1 MIFLFRALHIQT
13 HILGE
18 GKGMKEL
25 NSCKEAMAK
34 SIENKYFSIAHLY
47 KDEKAMEMHIH
58 DCYEVYFSISGG
70 KQFLIDNKVYDI
82 APGDLFLIN
91 QYDSHYLTQID
102 KELHE
107 RIVIMI
113 DPEFMQSISSAETD
127 LDACFQKRSEKFS
140 HKISLSSEQQGR
152 FLYFVNKILTSNG
165 YGHDLLEKAIF
176 TELFVMINQII
187 VDKENN
193 RAEEKTA
200 TYNEQVDAIL
210 SYLNN
215 NIQYPISIG
224 DLSKHF
230 YISESYICRI
240 FKSATGTT
248 INKYMTARRISIAKS
263 LLAEGIGVSEVC
275 DRCGFSDY
283 SNFLKAFTKS
293 VGISPKKYSQYCNR

>member
-1 MIFLFRALHIQT
+1 
-13 HILGE
+13 
-18 GKGMKEL
+18 MKEL

-34 SIENKYFSIAHLY
+34 SIENKYFAVAHLY

-70 KQFLIDNKVYDI
+70 KQFLIDNQVYDI

-113 DPEFMQSISSAETD
+113 DPEYMRSISTEETD
-127 LDACFQKRSEKFS
+127 LDACFQRRSDNFS
-140 HKISLSSEQQGR
+140 HKLSLSQEQQGR
-152 FLYFVNKILTSNG
+152 FLYFINKLVTSNG
-165 YGHDLLEKAIF
+165 YGHDLLERATF
-176 TELFVMINQII
+176 TELFVMINKI
-187 VDKENN
+187 VADRENN
-193 RAEEKTA
+193 TEAEKPA
-200 TYNEQVDAIL
+200 TYNEQVDSIL

-215 NIQYPISIG
+215 NLQYPVSIG

-240 FKSATGTT
+240 FKAATGTT

-275 DRCGFSDY
+275 ERCGFSDY

-293 VGISPKKYSQYCNR
+293 VGISPKKYSQYCNK

>member
-1 MIFLFRALHIQT
+1 
-13 HILGE
+13 
-18 GKGMKEL
+18 MKEL
-25 NSCKEAMAK
+25 NSCKEAMAL
-34 SIENKYFSIAHLY
+34 SMENKSFAVAHLY

-82 APGDLFLIN
+82 EPGDLFLIN

-113 DPEFMQSISSAETD
+113 DPEYMQMISSKETN
-127 LDACFQKRSEKFS
+127 LDACFQERDEKFS
-140 HKISLSSEQQGR
+140 HKLRLSQEQQSR
-152 FLYFVNKILTSNG
+152 FLYFINKIITSNG
-165 YGHDLLEKAIF
+165 YGHDLLERATF
-176 TELFVMINQII
+176 TELFVMINSII
-187 VDKENN
+187 NDKKNDKV
-193 RAEEKTA
+193 ADKTA

-224 DLSKHF
+224 DLAKQF

-240 FKSATGTT
+240 FKAATGTT

-263 LLAEGIGVSEVC
+263 LLAEGTGVSEVC
-275 DRCGFSDY
+275 DSCVFRDY

-293 VGISPKKYSQYCNR
+293 VGISPKKYSQNCNR

>member
-1 MIFLFRALHIQT
+1 
-13 HILGE
+13 
-18 GKGMKEL
+18 MKEL

-34 SIENKYFSIAHLY
+34 SIENKYFAVAHLY

-70 KQFLIDNKVYDI
+70 KQFLIDNQVYDI

-113 DPEFMQSISSAETD
+113 DPEYMRSISTDETN
-127 LDACFQKRSEKFS
+127 LDACFQNRSEHFS
-140 HKISLSSEQQGR
+140 HKLSLTQEQQGR
-152 FLYFVNKILTSNG
+152 FLYFINKLVTSNG
-165 YGHDLLEKAIF
+165 YGHDLLERATF
-176 TELFVMINQII
+176 TELFVMINKI
-187 VDKENN
+187 VADRENN
-193 RAEEKTA
+193 TEAEKPS
-200 TYNEQVDAIL
+200 TYNEQVDSIL

-215 NIQYPISIG
+215 NLQYPVSIG
-224 DLSKHF
+224 DLSRHF

-240 FKSATGTT
+240 FKAATGTT

-275 DRCGFSDY
+275 ERCGFSDY

-293 VGISPKKYSQYCNR
+293 VGISPKKYSQYCNK

>member
-1 MIFLFRALHIQT
+1 
-13 HILGE
+13 
-18 GKGMKEL
+18 MKEL

-34 SIENKYFSIAHLY
+34 SIENKYFAVAHLY

-70 KQFLIDNKVYDI
+70 KQFLIDNQVYDI

-113 DPEFMQSISSAETD
+113 DPEYMRSISTEETN
-127 LDACFQKRSEKFS
+127 LDACFQGRSEHFS
-140 HKISLSSEQQGR
+140 HKVSLTQEQQGR
-152 FLYFVNKILTSNG
+152 FLYFINKLVTSNG
-165 YGHDLLEKAIF
+165 YGHDLLERATF
-176 TELFVMINQII
+176 TELFVMINKI
-187 VDKENN
+187 VADRENN
-193 RAEEKTA
+193 TEAEKPA
-200 TYNEQVDAIL
+200 TYNEQVDSIL

-215 NIQYPISIG
+215 NLQYPVSIG

-240 FKSATGTT
+240 FKAATGTT

-275 DRCGFSDY
+275 ERCGFSDY

-293 VGISPKKYSQYCNR
+293 VGISPKKYSQYCNK

>member
-1 MIFLFRALHIQT
+1 
-13 HILGE
+13 
-18 GKGMKEL
+18 MKEL
-25 NSCKEAMAK
+25 NSCKDAMAA
-34 SIENKYFSIAHLY
+34 SIDNKYFSIAHLY

-70 KQFLIDNKVYDI
+70 KQFLIDNKIYDI

-102 KELHE
+102 QELHE

-113 DPEFMQSISSAETD
+113 DPDFMRSISSNETN
-127 LDACFQKRSEKFS
+127 LDACFQKRTEEFS
-140 HKISLSSEQQGR
+140 HKISLTSEQQGR
-152 FLYFVNKILTSNG
+152 FLYFVNKILSSND
-165 YGHDLLEKAIF
+165 YGHDLLEKATF

-187 VDKENN
+187 NN
-193 RAEEKTA
+193 KLSDNVPNKLS
-200 TYNEQVDAIL
+200 TYNDQVDAIL

-224 DLSKHF
+224 DLSRQF
-230 YISESYICRI
+230 FISESYICRL

-275 DRCGFSDY
+275 ERCGFSDY
-283 SNFLKAFTKS
+283 SNFLKSFTKS
-293 VGISPKKYSQYCNR
+293 VGISPKKYSQNCNR

>member
-1 MIFLFRALHIQT
+1 
-13 HILGE
+13 
-18 GKGMKEL
+18 MKEL
-25 NSCKEAMAK
+25 NSCKAAMAE
-34 SIENKYFSIAHLY
+34 SIEKKYFSVAHLY

-70 KQFLIDNKVYDI
+70 KQFLINNQLYDI

-102 KELHE
+102 SELHE

-113 DPEFMQSISSAETD
+113 NPEYMKNISSSDTD
-127 LDACFQKRSEKFS
+127 LDACFQNRSENFS
-140 HKISLSSEQQGR
+140 HKITLTQEQQGR
-152 FLYFVNKILTSNG
+152 FLYFINKILTSNG
-165 YGHDLLEKAIF
+165 FGHDLLERATF
-176 TELFVMINQII
+176 TELFVMINKII
-187 VDKENN
+187 NDRESNTKADK
-193 RAEEKTA
+193 AA
-200 TYNEQVDAIL
+200 TYNDQVDAIL
-210 SYLNN
+210 SYINN

-224 DLSKHF
+224 DLSKQF

-263 LLAEGIGVSEVC
+263 LLAQGIGVSEVC
-275 DRCGFSDY
+275 DKCGFSDY

-293 VGISPKKYSQYCNR
+293 VGISPKKYSQNCNK

>member
-1 MIFLFRALHIQT
+1 
-13 HILGE
+13 
-18 GKGMKEL
+18 MKEL

-34 SIENKYFSIAHLY
+34 SIENKYFAVAHLY

-70 KQFLIDNKVYDI
+70 KQFLIDNQVYDI

-113 DPEFMQSISSAETD
+113 DPEYMRSISTEETD
-127 LDACFQKRSEKFS
+127 LDACFQGRSENFS
-140 HKISLSSEQQGR
+140 HKLSLTQEQQGR
-152 FLYFVNKILTSNG
+152 FLYFINKLVTSNG
-165 YGHDLLEKAIF
+165 YGHDLLERATF
-176 TELFVMINQII
+176 TELFVMINKI
-187 VDKENN
+187 VADRENN
-193 RAEEKTA
+193 TEAEKPA
-200 TYNEQVDAIL
+200 TYNEQVDSIL

-215 NIQYPISIG
+215 NLQYPVSIG

-240 FKSATGTT
+240 FKAATGTT

-275 DRCGFSDY
+275 ERCGFSDY

-293 VGISPKKYSQYCNR
+293 VGISPKKYSQYCNK

>member
-1 MIFLFRALHIQT
+1 
-13 HILGE
+13 
-18 GKGMKEL
+18 MKEL
-25 NSCKEAMAK
+25 NSCKEAMAN
-34 SIENKYFSIAHLY
+34 SIENKYFSVAHLY

-70 KQFLIDNKVYDI
+70 KQFLIDNQVYDI
-82 APGDLFLIN
+82 QPGDLFLIN

-113 DPEFMQSISSAETD
+113 DPDYMKSISSEETN
-127 LDACFQKRSEKFS
+127 LDGCFSNRPEGFT
-140 HKISLSSEQQGR
+140 HKISLTQEQQSR
-152 FLYFVNKILTSNG
+152 FLYFINKIVTSNG
-165 YGHDLLEKAIF
+165 YGHDLLERATF
-176 TELFVMINQII
+176 TELFVMINKLLK
-187 VDKENN
+187 DKEDK
-193 RAEEKTA
+193 RGSEQTA

-224 DLSKHF
+224 DLSKQF
-230 YISESYICRI
+230 FISESYICRI

-275 DRCGFSDY
+275 EKCGFSD
-283 SNFLKAFTKS
+283 
-293 VGISPKKYSQYCNR
+293 

>member
-1 MIFLFRALHIQT
+1 
-13 HILGE
+13 
-18 GKGMKEL
+18 MKEL

-34 SIENKYFSIAHLY
+34 SIENKYFAVAHLY

-70 KQFLIDNKVYDI
+70 KQFLIDNQVYDI

-113 DPEFMQSISSAETD
+113 DPEYMRSISTEETN
-127 LDACFQKRSEKFS
+127 LDACFQNRSEHFS
-140 HKISLSSEQQGR
+140 HKVSLTQEQQGR
-152 FLYFVNKILTSNG
+152 FLYFINKLVTSNG
-165 YGHDLLEKAIF
+165 YGHDLLERATF
-176 TELFVMINQII
+176 TELFVMINKI
-187 VDKENN
+187 VADRENN
-193 RAEEKTA
+193 TEAEKPS
-200 TYNEQVDAIL
+200 TYNEQVDSIL

-215 NIQYPISIG
+215 NLQYPVSIG
-224 DLSKHF
+224 DLSRHF

-240 FKSATGTT
+240 FKAATGTT

-263 LLAEGIGVSEVC
+263 LLAEGIGVIEVC
-275 DRCGFSDY
+275 ERCGFSDY

-293 VGISPKKYSQYCNR
+293 VGISPKKYSQYCNK

>member
-1 MIFLFRALHIQT
+1 MKRPFGDFLNERELA
-13 HILGE
+13 
-18 GKGMKEL
+18 MKEL
-25 NSCKEAMAK
+25 NSCKEAMAESMEK
-34 SIENKYFSIAHLY
+34 KYFSIAHLY
-47 KDEKAMEMHIH
+47 KDEKAMDMHIH
-58 DCYEVYFSISGG
+58 DCYEVYYSISGG

-82 APGDLFLIN
+82 APGDIFLIS

-113 DPEFMQSISSAETD
+113 DPEFMKSVSSPETD
-127 LDACFQKRSEKFS
+127 LNACFQHNSEEYS
-140 HKISLSSEQQGR
+140 HKISLNQEQQKR

-165 YGHDLLEKAIF
+165 YGHDLLEKATF
-176 TELFVMINQII
+176 VELFLMINKILI
-187 VDKENN
+187 DKDSDKQ
-193 RAEEKTA
+193 EEDVA

-215 NIQYPISIG
+215 NIQNPVSIG
-224 DLSKHF
+224 DLAKHF

-263 LLAEGIGVSEVC
+263 LLAEGKGVSEVC
-275 DRCGFSDY
+275 EECGFSDY

-293 VGISPKKYSQYCNR
+293 VGISPKKYSQNCYR

>member
-1 MIFLFRALHIQT
+1 MRFMKRPFGDFLNERELA
-13 HILGE
+13 
-18 GKGMKEL
+18 MKEL
-25 NSCKEAMAK
+25 NSCKEAMAECMEK
-34 SIENKYFSIAHLY
+34 KYFSVAHLY
-47 KDEKAMEMHIH
+47 KDEKAMDMHIH
-58 DCYEVYFSISGG
+58 DCYELYYSISGG
-70 KQFLIDNKVYDI
+70 KQFLIDNKLYDV
-82 APGDLFLIN
+82 APGDIFLIS

-113 DPEFMQSISSAETD
+113 DPEFMKSISSEETN
-127 LDACFQKRSEKFS
+127 LNACFEHQGEEFS
-140 HKISLSSEQQGR
+140 HKISLNQEQQKR

-165 YGHDLLEKAIF
+165 YGHDLLGKSTF
-176 TELFVMINQII
+176 VELFLMINKI
-187 VDKENN
+187 VIDRDSDKQ
-193 RAEEKTA
+193 EEEIA

-215 NIQYPISIG
+215 NIQNPVSIG
-224 DLSKHF
+224 DLAKHF

-263 LLAEGIGVSEVC
+263 LLAEGKGVSEVC
-275 DRCGFSDY
+275 EECGFSDY

-293 VGISPKKYSQYCNR
+293 VGISPKKYSQNCYR

>member
-1 MIFLFRALHIQT
+1 
-13 HILGE
+13 
-18 GKGMKEL
+18 MKEL
-25 NSCKEAMAK
+25 NSCKEAMAS

-91 QYDSHYLTQID
+91 QYDSHYLTQIE
-102 KELHE
+102 KEKHE

-113 DPEFMQSISSAETD
+113 DPDYMKEISSTETN
-127 LDACFQKRSEKFS
+127 LDACFQERNEKFS
-140 HKISLSSEQQGR
+140 HKISLTSEQQSR

-165 YGHDLLEKAIF
+165 YGHDLLERATF
-176 TELFVMINQII
+176 TELFVLINQI
-187 VDKENN
+187 VN
-193 RAEEKTA
+193 EKTSDKLEDKPS

-224 DLSKHF
+224 DLSKQF

-263 LLAEGIGVSEVC
+263 LLAEGIGVSDVC
-275 DRCGFSDY
+275 EKCGFSDY

-293 VGISPKKYSQYCNR
+293 VGISPKKYSQNCNR

>member
-1 MIFLFRALHIQT
+1 
-13 HILGE
+13 
-18 GKGMKEL
+18 MKEL

-34 SIENKYFSIAHLY
+34 SIENKYFAVAHLY

-70 KQFLIDNKVYDI
+70 KQFLIDNQVYDI

-113 DPEFMQSISSAETD
+113 DPEYMRSISTEETD
-127 LDACFQKRSEKFS
+127 LDACFQGRSNNFS
-140 HKISLSSEQQGR
+140 HKLSLTQEQQGR
-152 FLYFVNKILTSNG
+152 FLYFINKLVTSNG
-165 YGHDLLEKAIF
+165 YGHDLLERATF
-176 TELFVMINQII
+176 TELFVMINKI
-187 VDKENN
+187 VADRENN
-193 RAEEKTA
+193 TEAEKPA
-200 TYNEQVDAIL
+200 TYNEQVDSIL

-215 NIQYPISIG
+215 NLQYPVSIG

-240 FKSATGTT
+240 FKAATGTT

-275 DRCGFSDY
+275 ERCGFSDY

-293 VGISPKKYSQYCNR
+293 VGISPKKYSQYCNK

>member
-1 MIFLFRALHIQT
+1 MVHIQADLSRVCL
-13 HILGE
+13 IR
-18 GKGMKEL
+18 GKTMKEL
-25 NSCKEAMAK
+25 NSCKAAMAQ
-34 SIENKYFSIAHLY
+34 SIENKYFAVAHLY

-70 KQFLIDNKVYDI
+70 KQFLIDNQVYDI

-113 DPEFMQSISSAETD
+113 DPEYMRSVSSSETD
-127 LDACFQKRSEKFS
+127 LDACFQNRSGSFS
-140 HKISLSSEQQGR
+140 HKVSLTADQQSR
-152 FLYFVNKILTSNG
+152 FLYFVNKIITSNG
-165 YGHDLLEKAIF
+165 YGHDLIERSTF
-176 TELFVMINQII
+176 TELFVMINKIVQDREKQI
-187 VDKENN
+187 DT
-193 RAEEKTA
+193 EKPA
-200 TYNEQVDAIL
+200 TYNDQVDAIL

-224 DLSKHF
+224 DLSRQF

-248 INKYMTARRISIAKS
+248 INKYITARRISIAKS
-263 LLAEGIGVSEVC
+263 LLAEGTGVSEVC
-275 DRCGFSDY
+275 ERCGFSDY

-293 VGISPKKYSQYCNR
+293 VGISPKKYSQNCNR

>member
-1 MIFLFRALHIQT
+1 
-13 HILGE
+13 
-18 GKGMKEL
+18 MKEL

-34 SIENKYFSIAHLY
+34 SIENKYFAVAHLY

-70 KQFLIDNKVYDI
+70 KQFLIDNQVYDI

-113 DPEFMQSISSAETD
+113 DPEYMRSISTEETN
-127 LDACFQKRSEKFS
+127 LDACFQGRSEHFS
-140 HKISLSSEQQGR
+140 HKVSLTQEQQGR
-152 FLYFVNKILTSNG
+152 FLYFINKLVTSNG
-165 YGHDLLEKAIF
+165 YGHDLLERATF
-176 TELFVMINQII
+176 TELFVMINKI
-187 VDKENN
+187 VADRENN
-193 RAEEKTA
+193 TEAEKPS
-200 TYNEQVDAIL
+200 TYNEQVDSIL

-215 NIQYPISIG
+215 NLQYPVSIG

-240 FKSATGTT
+240 FKAATGTT

-275 DRCGFSDY
+275 ERVGFSDY

-293 VGISPKKYSQYCNR
+293 VGISPKKYSQYCNK

>member
-1 MIFLFRALHIQT
+1 
-13 HILGE
+13 
-18 GKGMKEL
+18 MKEL
-25 NSCKEAMAK
+25 NSCKEAMSS

-91 QYDSHYLTQID
+91 QYDSHYLTQIE
-102 KELHE
+102 KEKHE

-113 DPEFMQSISSAETD
+113 DPDYMKEISSKETN
-127 LDACFQKRSEKFS
+127 LDACFQERNEKFS
-140 HKISLSSEQQGR
+140 HKISLTSEQQSR

-165 YGHDLLEKAIF
+165 YGHDLLERATF
-176 TELFVMINQII
+176 TELFVLINQI
-187 VDKENN
+187 VNEKNSDKVED
-193 RAEEKTA
+193 RPS

-224 DLSKHF
+224 DLSKQF

-263 LLAEGIGVSEVC
+263 LLAEGIGVSDVC
-275 DRCGFSDY
+275 EKCGFSDY

-293 VGISPKKYSQYCNR
+293 VGISPKKYSQNCNR

>member
-1 MIFLFRALHIQT
+1 
-13 HILGE
+13 
-18 GKGMKEL
+18 MKEL

-34 SIENKYFSIAHLY
+34 SIENKYFAVAHLY

-70 KQFLIDNKVYDI
+70 KQFLIDNQVYDI

-113 DPEFMQSISSAETD
+113 DPEYMRSISTKETD
-127 LDACFQKRSEKFS
+127 LDACFQNRSEHFS
-140 HKISLSSEQQGR
+140 HKVSLSQEQQGR
-152 FLYFVNKILTSNG
+152 FLYFINKLVTSNG
-165 YGHDLLEKAIF
+165 YGHDLLERATF
-176 TELFVMINQII
+176 TELFVMINKI
-187 VDKENN
+187 VADRENN
-193 RAEEKTA
+193 TAAEKPS
-200 TYNEQVDAIL
+200 TYNEQVDSIL

-215 NIQYPISIG
+215 NLQYPVSIG
-224 DLSKHF
+224 DLSRHF

-240 FKSATGTT
+240 FKAATGTT

-275 DRCGFSDY
+275 ERCGFSDY

-293 VGISPKKYSQYCNR
+293 VGISPKKYSQYCNK

>member
-1 MIFLFRALHIQT
+1 
-13 HILGE
+13 
-18 GKGMKEL
+18 MKEL
-25 NSCKEAMAK
+25 NSCKDAMAA
-34 SIENKYFSIAHLY
+34 SIENKYFSVAHLY

-70 KQFLIDNKVYDI
+70 KQFLIDNQVYDI
-82 APGDLFLIN
+82 VPGDLFLIN

-113 DPEFMQSISSAETD
+113 DPEYMKSISSSETD
-127 LDACFQKRSEKFS
+127 LDACFSSRSKQFS
-140 HKISLSSEQQGR
+140 HKLSLTQEQQGR
-152 FLYFVNKILTSNG
+152 FLYLINKIVTSNG
-165 YGHDLLEKAIF
+165 FGHDLLERATF
-176 TELFVMINQII
+176 TELFVMINQI
-187 VDKENN
+187 VADRESNKET
-193 RAEEKTA
+193 EKPV

-215 NIQYPISIG
+215 NIQYPLSIG
-224 DLSKHF
+224 DLSKRF

-248 INKYMTARRISIAKS
+248 INKYLTARRISIAKS
-263 LLAEGIGVSEVC
+263 LLAEGVGVSEVC

-293 VGISPKKYSQYCNR
+293 VGISPKKYSQYCNK